1 MKSTRVERQ
10 LITGGFSRG
19 FTRGLR
25 EGFDPRTRC
34 RCAGARDAWAG
45 FRERAGYARS
55 ARDILTD
62 GASQHKLAK
71 NETRTVGLML
81 TPERGIMRPELEQ
94 LRAAAGLDGAW
105 NLCPWASRGC
115 AGACLSHSGQS
126 GMPDQQYAQ
135 AVRTVFMLS
144 HPEEFGYLIGWQLG
158 TLARGGPVAVRLNT
172 TSDIRFEL
180 VSPDGMALGREY
192 GVTFYDYT
200 KAPESVR
207 PEGAGYDLTRSAS
220 ERDSLDDIRALVESG
235 ERVAVPVFA
244 RPEDVLPD
252 AWHGLPVIDGDLSD
266 YRPSDPKGHVLLLR
280 VKGHLGARDTS
291 GFIRQLS

>member
-1 MKSTRVERQ
+1 MKSTRVERE
-10 LITGGFSRG
+10 LIAGGFSRG

-34 RCAGARDAWAG
+34 RCAAARDAWAA
-45 FRERAGYARS
+45 FREGAGYARNAS
-55 ARDILTD
+55 NILTD

-71 NETRTVGLML
+71 NDTRTVGLML
-81 TPERGIMRPELEQ
+81 TPERGVMREDLRPLREL
-94 LRAAAGLDGAW
+94 AGLDGAW
-105 NLCPWASRGC
+105 NLCPWASGGC
-115 AGACLSHSGQS
+115 AGACLTYSGQS

-144 HPEEFGYLIGWQLG
+144 HPEEFGYLIGWELG
-158 TLARGGPVAVRLNT
+158 TLARRGPVAVRLNT
-172 TSDIRFEL
+172 TSDIRWEL
-180 VSPDGMALGREY
+180 VSPDGMALGREF

-207 PEGAGYDLTRSAS
+207 PESVGYDLTRSAS
-220 ERDSLDDIRALVESG
+220 ERDTLEDIRVLVESG

-244 RPEDVLPD
+244 GREDVLPD
-252 AWHGLPVIDGDLSD
+252 TWEGLPVIDGDLSD
-266 YRPSDPKGHVLLLR
+266 YRPADPKGRVLLLR

>member
-1 MKSTRVERQ
+1 MQSTRVERE
-10 LITGGFSRG
+10 LISGGFSRG

-25 EGFDPRTRC
+25 EGYDTRTRS
-34 RCAGARDAWAG
+34 RCKSARDAWAG
-45 FRERAGYARS
+45 FREGAGYARNAS
-55 ARDILTD
+55 NILTD

-71 NETRTVGLML
+71 NDTRTVGLML
-81 TPERGIMRPELEQ
+81 TPERGIMRED
-94 LRAAAGLDGAW
+94 LRALRDLAGLDGAW

-115 AGACLSHSGQS
+115 AAACLTFSGQS

-135 AVRTVFMLS
+135 AVRTVFMLA

-158 TLARGGPVAVRLNT
+158 TLAQRGPVAVRLNT

-220 ERDSLDDIRALVESG
+220 ERDTVEDIRELVRAG

-244 RPEDVLPD
+244 RPEDDLPD
-252 AWHGLPVIDGDLSD
+252 TWQGLPVIDGDLSD
-266 YRPSDPKGHVLLLR
+266 YRPGDPKGHVLLLR
-280 VKGHLGARDTS
+280 VKGHLGARDAS